1 MDYRTKFKKNK
12 IAFIITVGIL
22 GLALGW
28 TIGMQLDFLK
38 TKEQLLLPKPIPY
51 ADTIKIEGF
60 SENKLIEFM
69 KLVEMEYPDIVLAQA
84 KLESGNFTSNRFI
97 KYNALFGF
105 QKSESNIIK
114 YKSWK
119 ESVIHYKCWQMN
131 RLKEDE
137 NYYNFLIR
145 VKYASDTN
153 YINKLKQFKDA

>member
-1 MDYRTKFKKNK
+1 MDYRDKFKKIK
-12 IAFIITVGIL
+12 SVYFLTMCICSVL
-22 GLALGW
+22 LGW
-28 TIGMQLDFLK
+28 IIGELIFSDSLK
-38 TKEQLLLPKPIPY
+38 PKLIPKPSPC
-51 ADTIKIEGF
+51 ADTIRLEGF

-119 ESVIHYKCWQMN
+119 ESVVHYKCWQMN

-145 VKYASDTN
+145 VKYAADTN
-153 YINKLKQFKDA
+153 YINKLKQFKDV

>member
-1 MDYRTKFKKNK
+1 MDYRDKFKKIK
-12 IAFIITVGIL
+12 SVYFLTMCICSVL
-22 GLALGW
+22 LGW
-28 TIGMQLDFLK
+28 IIGELIFSDSLK
-38 TKEQLLLPKPIPY
+38 PKLIPKPSPC
-51 ADTIKIEGF
+51 ADTIRLEGF

-131 RLKEDE
+131 RLREDE

-145 VKYASDTN
+145 VKYAADTN
-153 YINKLKQFKDA
+153 YINKLKQFK

>member
-1 MDYRTKFKKNK
+1 MDYRDKFKKIK
-12 IAFIITVGIL
+12 SVYFLTMCICSVL
-22 GLALGW
+22 LGW
-28 TIGMQLDFLK
+28 IIGELIFSDSLK
-38 TKEQLLLPKPIPY
+38 PKLIPKPSPC
-51 ADTIKIEGF
+51 ADTIRLEGF

-119 ESVIHYKCWQMN
+119 ESVVHYKCWQMN
-131 RLKEDE
+131 RLREDE

-145 VKYASDTN
+145 VKYAADTN
-153 YINKLKQFKDA
+153 YINKLKQFK

>member
-1 MDYRTKFKKNK
+1 MDYRDKFKKIK
-12 IAFIITVGIL
+12 SVYFLTMCICSVL
-22 GLALGW
+22 LGW
-28 TIGMQLDFLK
+28 IIGELIFSDSLK
-38 TKEQLLLPKPIPY
+38 PKLIPKPSPC
-51 ADTIKIEGF
+51 ADTIRLEGF

-119 ESVIHYKCWQMN
+119 ESVVHYKCWQMN
-131 RLKEDE
+131 RLREDE

-153 YINKLKQFKDA
+153 YIKKLKQY

>member
-1 MDYRTKFKKNK
+1 MDYRDKFKKIKNVYFLTMC
-12 IAFIITVGIL
+12 ICSVL
-22 GLALGW
+22 LGW
-28 TIGMQLDFLK
+28 IIGELIFSDSLK
-38 TKEQLLLPKPIPY
+38 PKLIPKPSPC
-51 ADTIKIEGF
+51 ADTIRLEGF

-119 ESVIHYKCWQMN
+119 ESVVHYKCWQMN
-131 RLKEDE
+131 RLREDE

-153 YINKLKQFKDA
+153 YIKKLKQY

>member
-1 MDYRTKFKKNK
+1 MDYRDKFKKIK
-12 IAFIITVGIL
+12 SVYFLTMCICSVL
-22 GLALGW
+22 LGW
-28 TIGMQLDFLK
+28 IIGELIFSDYVKPKLI
-38 TKEQLLLPKPIPY
+38 PKPSPC
-51 ADTIKIEGF
+51 ADTIRLEGF

-119 ESVIHYKCWQMN
+119 ESVVHYKCWQMN
-131 RLKEDE
+131 RLREDE

-153 YINKLKQFKDA
+153 YINKLKQFKNA

>member
-1 MDYRTKFKKNK
+1 MDYRDKFKKIK
-12 IAFIITVGIL
+12 SVYFLTMCICSVL
-22 GLALGW
+22 LGW
-28 TIGMQLDFLK
+28 IIGELIFSDSLK
-38 TKEQLLLPKPIPY
+38 PKLIPKPSPC
-51 ADTIKIEGF
+51 ADTIRLEGF

-119 ESVIHYKCWQMN
+119 ESVVHYKCWQMN
-131 RLKEDE
+131 RLREDE

-153 YINKLKQFKDA
+153 YINKLKQFKNA